1 MQAQLINPL
10 ERPDRF
16 DSQQLHIQ
24 FDELCTQA
32 VLAGQTASFF
42 QDAISYVKSNHKP
55 EEFHRG
61 AELVKRRLAIAIANA
76 AFHCGQPLS
85 VSGNYDFETGRH
97 SILVRCSC
105 CRYHSLIEESIKHVN

>member
-1 MQAQLINPL
+1 MQTHINNPL

-16 DSQQLHIQ
+16 DSQPLHIHI
-24 FDELCTQA
+24 DELCTQA
-32 VLAGQTASFF
+32 VLVGETASFF
-42 QDAISYVKSNHKP
+42 RDAISYIKSNHKP

-61 AELVKRRLAIAIANA
+61 AVLVTRRLATAIANA

-105 CRYHSLIEESIKHVN
+105 CKAFIVIDESVCK